1 MAPFNCDEQ
10 ENQVLSLQAFQ
21 MKKNSIDYFKCMSL
35 KRIYPLGASLHYLV
49 PGGIRISY
57 RG

>member
-1 MAPFNCDEQ
+1 MLGAEGKMG
-10 ENQVLSLQAFQ
+10 VFQ
-21 MKKNSIDYFKCMSL
+21 KKKKNSIDYFKCMSL

-57 RG
+57 RD